1 MSSIM
6 WIVIVCAPI
15 LVAWMVVCAPWY
27 LARRRARRRVLR
39 EEAQWLRL
47 RAGHRGLD
55 ADLNGRT
62 AAEDERIKR
71 HP

>member
-1 MSSIM
+1 M

-15 LVAWMVVCAPWY
+15 LVAWMVVCGPWY

-39 EEAQWLRL
+39 EEGQWLRL

-55 ADLNGRT
+55 ADLDSSAT
-62 AAEDERIKR
+62 AEEERIKR
-71 HP
+71 NP